1 MRVGEKTS
9 TSRGLGKLSP
19 DHTTCPSSKTTHM
32 SWYGVRSS
40 LKRGPVLVNTGRGLV
55 REAAAKSRESFSI
68 DATVMRWLIDA
79 SASGKEA
86 RHTMGNG
93 TDLGQQRQ
101 KPSF

>member
-1 MRVGEKTS
+1 
-9 TSRGLGKLSP
+9 
-19 DHTTCPSSKTTHM
+19 
-32 SWYGVRSS
+32 
-40 LKRGPVLVNTGRGLV
+40 VLVNTGRGLV